1 INSFHQECLYYLNT
15 YGTHLALISFYM
27 RHDGMKE
34 ALTYLINKDCP
45 EEIFLEGVLQPS
57 LERGCL
63 GMLQGI
69 LEKLDP
75 GLESCSRYLMASC
88 QFLQR
93 RAYYHSLYQLQQF
106 MMFIPPAGGTAGTS
120 LPFFVHVYQ
129 SDPESDFVQRW
140 LVRAKEHLK
149 TYLQEQQ
156 GRGGGRRR
164 SQVNSFR
171 KMMSSSDVSRSHM
184 NTIELQL
191 EVTRFLHRCESSG
204 SSSLPTLFGGSPMKV
219 EVACKVMLG
228 GKNIEEGFGIAY
240 RVIQDFQLEA
250 QAVYVRAG
258 QRLVRQ
264 KQYGS
269 VRQLLKCVGESG
281 TATKNDCD
289 ALILDCAKE
298 LESLILEMK
307 SAENKVQ

>member
-1 INSFHQECLYYLNT
+1 
-15 YGTHLALISFYM
+15 ISFYM
-27 RHDGMKE
+27 RRDCMTE
-34 ALTYLINKDCP
+34 ALTYLLNKDCP
-45 EEIFLEGVLQPS
+45 DEVFLEGVLQPS
-57 LERGCL
+57 LQRGNL

-75 GLESCSRYLMASC
+75 GLETCSRYLIASC

-93 RAYYHSLYQLQQF
+93 RGYYNTLYQIQQF
-106 MMFIPPAGGTAGTS
+106 MMLVPPAGRAAGAFLLFYNQT
-120 LPFFVHVYQ
+120 LFKNT
-129 SDPESDFVQRW
+129 
-140 LVRAKEHLK
+140 AKEHLR

-156 GRGGGRRR
+156 GRGAGRRR
-164 SQVNSFR
+164 SLVNSFR
-171 KMMSSSDVSRSHM
+171 KMMSSSDVSRHM

-191 EVTRFLHRCESSG
+191 EVTRFLHRCETAG
-204 SSSLPTLFGGSPMKV
+204 SSKASPPTLFGGSPVKV

-264 KQYGS
+264 RQYGA

-289 ALILDCAKE
+289 ALILSCVSVADKTPAKE
-298 LESLILEMK
+298 LESLILEAK
-307 SAENKVQ
+307 STESKVL